1 MNGTLVILAMVG
13 IPCAVFLLYCL
24 TPGGREWMRR
34 NNLR

>member
-1 MNGTLVILAMVG
+1 MGAYLVYLVIG

-34 NNLR
+34 NDLL